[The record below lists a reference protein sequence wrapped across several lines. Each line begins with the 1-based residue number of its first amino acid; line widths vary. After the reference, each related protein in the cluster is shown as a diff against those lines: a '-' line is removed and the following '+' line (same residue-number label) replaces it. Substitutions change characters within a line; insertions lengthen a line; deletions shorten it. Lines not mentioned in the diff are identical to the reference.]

1 MSEVKINAREVSHAI
16 SELQVQLGNQEVA
29 KENIKSTMDTLNE
42 KYGKV
47 EAGRIKKLAI
57 LLHSEKYDD
66 IIEEYNNIEELN
78 EQVYGS

>member
-1 MSEVKINAREVSHAI
+1 MTEVKINVKEVEHAI

-29 KENIKSTMDTLNE
+29 KENIKSIMETLND

-47 EAGRIKKLAI
+47 EAGRIKKLAT

-78 EQVYGS
+78 EQVYGG

>member
-1 MSEVKINAREVSHAI
+1 MTEVKIDKRVVSHAI

-29 KENIKSTMDTLNE
+29 AENIKSIMETLND

-47 EAGRIKKLAI
+47 EAGRIKKLAT
-57 LLHSEKYDD
+57 LLHKDKYDD

-78 EQVYGS
+78 SQVYGG